1 MQQQEKNIKGFNILE
16 LLVVIAIVGIL
27 SATAFPNI
35 RAWIG
40 DRDVRSAADKI
51 KTLMQNI
58 NSQAQRGRYAYVQV
72 FFEDMINA
80 VEGKRH
86 LVVSSNGMK
95 ISKLM
100 NMVND
105 GASAWNAEDGNRG
118 WCNFDDEDY
127 WDDYGETTNTPEVG
141 HYKFEGI
148 AVNFIADAAAVC
160 FSTEGTYYS
169 GNGQF
174 MSELG
179 GEVSIDS
186 VIIICNLIWFFY
198 APAYRF
204 GIFYNLSFIII
215 SLIPIWL
222 FMIKYDFKFIYTY
235 SKFIL
240 IFICLYFV
248 YENISRIDW
257 YLKRYDSWPPIY
269 EEKLLERKNF

>member
-80 VEGKRH
+80 VEGTRH

-105 GASAWNAEDGNRG
+105 GASDWNAEDGNRG
-118 WCNFDDEDY
+118 WCNFEDEDY

-174 MSELG
+174 VSELG
-179 GEVSIDS
+179 GELSIDS
-186 VIIICNLIWFFY
+186 VVIICNSKRIDDFCDVNDSPLTPKPTTVENNSPIY
-198 APAYRF
+198 AVNWTRF
-204 GIFYNLSFIII
+204 GNVTLEK
-215 SLIPIWL
+215 WNQ
-222 FMIKYDFKFIYTY
+222 KA
-235 SKFIL
+235 
-240 IFICLYFV
+240 
-248 YENISRIDW
+248 NAGAGDW
-257 YLKRYDSWPPIY
+257 VLQ
-269 EEKLLERKNF
+269 

>member
-1 MQQQEKNIKGFNILE
+1 
-16 LLVVIAIVGIL
+16 
-27 SATAFPNI
+27 
-35 RAWIG
+35 
-40 DRDVRSAADKI
+40 
-51 KTLMQNI
+51 MQNI

-141 HYKFEGI
+141 HYKFEGV
-148 AVNFIADAAAVC
+148 AVNFINRDAAVC

-169 GNGQF
+169 G
-174 MSELG
+174 
-179 GEVSIDS
+179 
-186 VIIICNLIWFFY
+186 IIICNSKRIDDFCDVNDSPLTPKPTTVENNSPIY
-198 APAYRF
+198 AVNWTRF
-204 GIFYNLSFIII
+204 GNVTLEK
-215 SLIPIWL
+215 WNQ
-222 FMIKYDFKFIYTY
+222 KA
-235 SKFIL
+235 
-240 IFICLYFV
+240 
-248 YENISRIDW
+248 NAGAGDW
-257 YLKRYDSWPPIY
+257 VLQ
-269 EEKLLERKNF
+269 